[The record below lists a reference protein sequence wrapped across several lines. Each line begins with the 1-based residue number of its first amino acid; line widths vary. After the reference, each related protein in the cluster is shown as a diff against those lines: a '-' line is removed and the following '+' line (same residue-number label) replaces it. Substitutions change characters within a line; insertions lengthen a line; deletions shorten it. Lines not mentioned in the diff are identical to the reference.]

1 MELIKPGTNFDFVGI
16 RYYAVIVSTILN
28 LAVVL
33 FLIARGGP
41 NYGVDFSGG
50 TVMQVKFKTPPSVS
64 DVRGALASAEFGDVT
79 IQDFGAAGEFL
90 IRLPM
95 TGEETAKAAVQI
107 TDSLSSKFGQ
117 GQVEVLRVESVGPR
131 VGSDLRRK
139 AILAVC
145 FSTMMMASYIWLRFQ
160 WRFGVGA
167 AVALVH
173 DVLIT
178 LGALVVMHYE
188 IDLTIVAA
196 LLTVVGYSVHDTVI
210 VSDRIRENMRKSRR
224 ESMAQIINSSINE
237 TLSRTILT
245 SGTALLVTLALYFL
259 GGSVING
266 FAFALVIGFITGT
279 YSSIF
284 IASPIVLAFERAP
297 AGRGK
302 R

>member
-1 MELIKPGTNFDFVGI
+1 MELIKPGTTFNFVGI
-16 RYYAVIVSTILN
+16 RHYAVVISTILN
-28 LAVVL
+28 LAVIV
-33 FLIARGGP
+33 FLILRGGP

-50 TVMQVKFKTPPSVS
+50 TVMHVKFKTPPSIS
-64 DVRGALASAEFGDVT
+64 DVRAALGSEFGDVT

-90 IRLPM
+90 IRLPL
-95 TGEETAKAAVQI
+95 TGEETAKASKQVSEGLAN
-107 TDSLSSKFGQ
+107 KFGQ
-117 GQVEVLRVESVGPR
+117 GQVEILRVESVGPR

-139 AILAVC
+139 AFLAVC
-145 FSTMMMASYIWLRFQ
+145 FSTMMMGVYIWFRFQ
-160 WRFGVGA
+160 WRFGLGA

-178 LGALVVMHYE
+178 LGALVVMRYE

-224 ESMAQIINSSINE
+224 ESMASIINSSINE

-259 GGSVING
+259 GGNVING
-266 FAFALVIGFITGT
+266 FAFALVVGFITGT

-297 AGRGK
+297 AARGGR